1 MGVRTHVGTY
11 VRRYAAHTYVR
22 IAAEQIL
29 RCVCLEKGAWL
40 RAHVRVAGSG
50 QRRRR
55 SEKEKGPIS
64 YVRCA
69 YVRTYLVESSDT
81 YADVR
86 AYIRTYVRVYVQNA
100 LRTFVIRTYS
110 RGSRSAMREEPVNQ
124 GHALPVNATVRAV
137 IWWFGCGYLLL
148 RGALLFLHTIPC
160 PRPSSESQPFL
171 QMNLQFL
178 RELRPCDPLKLRG
191 CQ

>member
-29 RCVCLEKGAWL
+29 KCVCLEKGAWL

-69 YVRTYLVESSDT
+69 YVRTYLVQSSDT

-86 AYIRTYVRVYVQNA
+86 AYIRTYVRTYIRLIASVTLPAPWNLMLFRTLRCTMADRLVLMAIASAYLHLPRASSVRTHVQDHHA
-100 LRTFVIRTYS
+100 QFVW
-110 RGSRSAMREEPVNQ
+110 
-124 GHALPVNATVRAV
+124 L
-137 IWWFGCGYLLL
+137 
-148 RGALLFLHTIPC
+148 
-160 PRPSSESQPFL
+160 
-171 QMNLQFL
+171 
-178 RELRPCDPLKLRG
+178 
-191 CQ
+191 